1 MIHLWSFTGVII
13 CFMIF
18 VIKNGSIVLGT
29 WSRRFHVTHYYRCF
43 GVPGDKS
50 NHEMSFHA
58 AQLLYFTFSIAS
70 GFSTSLLLPDNLY
83 QFWCFISKQC
93 LKRSKIIQMTSLL
106 AAVLTIIAYCSPV
119 HPFLLADN
127 RHYTFYIWRKFFRRY
142 SMAKFAPLAMYIYF
156 GWFGFRE
163 LGASASSS
171 LDIPWIL
178 RLVQE

>member
-1 MIHLWSFTGVII
+1 M
-13 CFMIF
+13 
-18 VIKNGSIVLGT
+18 
-29 WSRRFHVTHYYRCF
+29 THYYRCF

-163 LGASASSS
+163 LGALSF
-171 LDIPWIL
+171 DFI
-178 RLVQE
+178 